1 MPTMGK
7 HRRTKSSPLTR
18 GLVAVTAGG
27 AILALPVI
35 GATTASAAPAQSVA
49 AEKALGPA
57 AAPAKEIT
65 AQKAGITSYSVVK
78 GDSLHKI
85 ADAHSL
91 DGGWQRLY
99 KDNKKAIGDNPALIR
114 PGLKLTVGAKA
125 TARASGSSSDR
136 AAAGSDR
143 ADRSERSST
152 PAAKTAAPAAAKTAK
167 AATYT
172 NDLDGWIKESLAVM
186 AKNGIPGTY
195 EGIHRN
201 IMRESSGNP
210 QIVNNWDS
218 NATAGTPSK
227 GLLQVIDPTFQAYHV
242 PGTSTDI
249 FDPVANITAACNY
262 AADKYGSI
270 DNVFGAY

>member
-7 HRRTKSSPLTR
+7 HRRTKSNPLTR
-18 GLVAVTAGG
+18 GLVAFTAGG
-27 AILALPVI
+27 AVLALPVI
-35 GATTASAAPAQSVA
+35 GATTASAAPAQSANA
-49 AEKALGPA
+49 AKSGVSAS
-57 AAPAKEIT
+57 APAKAIT
-65 AQKAGITSYSVVK
+65 AEKAGITSYSVVK

-85 ADAHSL
+85 AQGHSL
-91 DGGWQRLY
+91 DGGWQKLY
-99 KDNKKAIGDNPALIR
+99 KDNKKAVGDNPELIR
-114 PGLKLTVGAKA
+114 PGLKLTIGAKSQA
-125 TARASGSSSDR
+125 KASGSSAERTAST
-136 AAAGSDR
+136 GR
-143 ADRSERSST
+143 ADRSARSST
-152 PAAKTAAPAAAKTAK
+152 PPAAKAAAPAVK

-186 AKNGIPGTY
+186 AENGIPGTY

-218 NATAGTPSK
+218 NAAKGTPSK

-242 PGTSTDI
+242 PGTSTDS

-262 AADKYGSI
+262 AADRYGSI